1 MKITRSMDDIAV
13 RLVDQFMEDVNKAII
28 SRTATTITDA
38 DVEKINK
45 LIQQL
50 QYQAKVAEVTILIH
64 FPFRVELFDG
74 DHVLLINS
82 DLSWEVISRKED
94 CNNQLK

>member
-1 MKITRSMDDIAV
+1 
-13 RLVDQFMEDVNKAII
+13 MEDVNRAII
-28 SRTATTITDA
+28 SKNAASITDD

-50 QYQAKVAEVTILIH
+50 QYQAKVADVTVLIH

-82 DLSWEVISRKED
+82 DLSWEVITRKD
-94 CNNQLK
+94 DYNNQSK